1 MTNEEMQKTMQFI
14 LEHQAQFAANQQ
26 QTDERVSRLET
37 NMAEMARE
45 VSQVTREVSQ
55 VTREVGHVAQ
65 GVGQVAREVGEVT
78 RAQAHM
84 NEVVAAMLDAH
95 KHTEERLD
103 AFIGVLERYI
113 SEGRNG
119 KGGGD
124 AA

>member
-14 LEHQAQFAANQQ
+14 LEQQAQFTANQQ
-26 QTDERVSRLET
+26 QVEERVSRLET

-45 VSQVTREVSQ
+45 VSQVTREVGQ
-55 VTREVGHVAQ
+55 VTRG
-65 GVGQVAREVGEVT
+65 VGEVT

-84 NEVVAAMLDAH
+84 NEVVAAVLDAH

-113 SEGRNG
+113 SEDRNG
-119 KGGGD
+119 KNGAED
-124 AA
+124 AT